1 MPIFTSDLTSRGI
14 IYADTITTNSNEDL
28 TLNPA
33 GTGAVV
39 ANARLKVNEISAD
52 DSSAVS
58 FKSPLQLDSTLQTG
72 GSVTMNGQLFTN
84 ALQTAYRIKLEGS
97 GSEPRLDYV
106 NTDFGTFGWQTYQTG
121 AGSLSWTVT
130 GTGGAEMTLSS
141 DGVDYQNATLSV
153 GNYPVITTGG
163 ERAIVASSWL
173 RWADNAEARFG
184 TGDDLKIYHTG
195 SDSVIADVG
204 SGDLY
209 IKGSNNVWIQGNST
223 NHVIAK
229 FSETG
234 SIGVA
239 ELYYNN
245 SKVFETVSGGISVT
259 GDIAAND
266 IAITGNIDLTSNGT
280 ITIGS
285 GDSTADLTLTHDGT
299 DVYLTKAGTSGEVY
313 VRGRNISLQNDD
325 GTQTF
330 VTAGHG
336 GATELYHGGLGSPGL
351 VTTVSGGISIPNG
364 TLLVNTIASGDST
377 SVRINDS
384 IETDGLTVNG
394 TVSINNVQLAE
405 INNTQVDSAVED
417 IDTWSATTYRAA
429 KYVYRI
435 KNTSTSEYQSGE
447 IMVLHDGSTAQIAE
461 YSLLKTGNNDLITFS
476 VDIDAG
482 NVRLRGSAQATGSD
496 IKLLRT
502 LIED

>member
-1 MPIFTSDLTSRGI
+1 LTVSGTTTSVNSTN
-14 IYADTITTNSNEDL
+14 ITVSDPLLILSETNSGGADVDSGIMIERGSAGNNAALYWNEGDDKFKAVL
-28 TLNPA
+28 TTSV
-33 GTGAVV
+33 GTATSITDSSVATLV
-39 ANARLKVNEISAD
+39 ANIESSGTSIFGDITVNQIGSN

-58 FKSPLQLDSTLQTG
+58 ITAPLQATDIQADDI
-72 GSVTMNGQLFTN
+72 QL
-84 ALQTAYRIKLEGS
+84 S
-97 GSEPRLDYV
+97 
-106 NTDFGTFGWQTYQTG
+106 
-121 AGSLSWTVT
+121 
-130 GTGGAEMTLSS
+130 
-141 DGVDYQNATLSV
+141 
-153 GNYPVITTGG
+153 
-163 ERAIVASSWL
+163 
-173 RWADNAEARFG
+173 
-184 TGDDLKIYHTG
+184 
-195 SDSVIADVG
+195 
-204 SGDLY
+204 
-209 IKGSNNVWIQGNST
+209 
-223 NHVIAK
+223 
-229 FSETG
+229 
-234 SIGVA
+234 
-239 ELYYNN
+239 
-245 SKVFETVSGGISVT
+245 
-259 GDIAAND
+259 
-266 IAITGNIDLTSNGT
+266 GNIDLTSNGT

-336 GATELYHGGLGSPGL
+336 GATELYHGGLVSPGL
-351 VTTVSGGISIPNG
+351 ITTVSGGISIPNG
-364 TLLVNTIASGDST
+364 TLLVNTIASGDSA

-394 TVSINNVQLAE
+394 TVSINNVQLSE

-447 IMVLHDGSTAQIAE
+447 IMVLHDGTNVQIAE

>member
-1 MPIFTSDLTSRGI
+1 MPIFTSDLTSSGI

-33 GTGAVV
+33 GTGSVV

-52 DSSAVS
+52 DSTSVS
-58 FKSPLQLDSTLQTG
+58 IKSPLQLDSTLQVVGNLTVDANTLFVNSSNNRVGIGTTSPAYQVEIENTG
-72 GSVTMNGQLFTN
+72 ANALLVLDRTDGAACFIEGQATRSAFGSVGATPLALAYNSAAVVTIGESGAITVNPDGDGYTFPTTDGSANQFLITDGSGTVSFGDLPGDISVNQISAKDSSAVSITSP
-84 ALQTAYRIKLEGS
+84 LQT
-97 GSEPRLDYV
+97 
-106 NTDFGTFGWQTYQTG
+106 
-121 AGSLSWTVT
+121 
-130 GTGGAEMTLSS
+130 
-141 DGVDYQNATLSV
+141 
-153 GNYPVITTGG
+153 GNIQ
-163 ERAIVASSWL
+163 S
-173 RWADNAEARFG
+173 
-184 TGDDLKIYHTG
+184 
-195 SDSVIADVG
+195 
-204 SGDLY
+204 SGD
-209 IKGSNNVWIQGNST
+209 IT
-223 NHVIAK
+223 
-229 FSETG
+229 
-234 SIGVA
+234 
-239 ELYYNN
+239 
-245 SKVFETVSGGISVT
+245 
-259 GDIAAND
+259 AND
-266 IAITGNIDLTSNGT
+266 INLSGNLDLTSNGT
-280 ITIGS
+280 ITIGA

-351 VTTVSGGISIPNG
+351 ITTVSGGISIPNG
-364 TLLVNTIASGDST
+364 TLLVNTIASGDSA

-435 KNTSTSEYQSGE
+435 TNTASSEYQAGE
-447 IMVLHDGSTAQIAE
+447 IMVLHDGTNVQIAE
-461 YSLLKTGNNDLITFS
+461 YSLLRTGNNDLITFS
-476 VDIDAG
+476 VDIDSG
-482 NVRLRGSAQATGSD
+482 NVRLRGSAQATGSN

>member
-1 MPIFTSDLTSRGI
+1 MPIFTSDLTSSGI

-33 GTGAVV
+33 GTGSVV
-39 ANARLKVNEISAD
+39 ANARFKVNEISAD
-52 DSSAVS
+52 DSTAVS
-58 FKSPLQLDSTLQTG
+58 IKSPLQLDSTLQVASTSVLVG
-72 GSVTMNGQLFTN
+72 NVTML
-84 ALQTAYRIKLEGS
+84 
-97 GSEPRLDYV
+97 
-106 NTDFGTFGWQTYQTG
+106 GTFTSTTG
-121 AGSLSWTVT
+121 S
-130 GTGGAEMTLSS
+130 
-141 DGVDYQNATLSV
+141 SV
-153 GNYPVITTGG
+153 GNLTLADGSITDSSGTITFNDENLTTTGNITAG
-163 ERAIVASSWL
+163 NITGADIQSTGTVYTDTIASVASNENITL
-173 RWADNAEARFG
+173 TPQG
-184 TGDDLKIYHTG
+184 TGAVVTT
-195 SDSVIADVG
+195 
-204 SGDLY
+204 
-209 IKGSNNVWIQGNST
+209 NIQLNQ
-223 NHVIAK
+223 
-229 FSETG
+229 
-234 SIGVA
+234 
-239 ELYYNN
+239 
-245 SKVFETVSGGISVT
+245 
-259 GDIAAND
+259 IAAND
-266 IAITGNIDLTSNGT
+266 SSAVSITSPLQTGNIQSSGDITANDISLSGNLDITSNGT

-351 VTTVSGGISIPNG
+351 ITTVSGGISIPNG
-364 TLLVNTIASGDST
+364 TLLVNTIASGDSA

-435 KNTSTSEYQSGE
+435 TNTASSEYQAGE
-447 IMVLHDGSTAQIAE
+447 IMVLHDGTNVQIAE
-461 YSLLKTGNNDLITFS
+461 YSLLRTGNNDLITFS
-476 VDIDAG
+476 VDIDSG
-482 NVRLRGSAQATGSD
+482 NVRLRGSAQATGSN